1 MKRIAATVTGKVQGV
16 FYRASTEKTARSIGL
31 SGFVRNEPNG
41 DVYLE
46 AQGSEDQLQE
56 LIEWCKRGP
65 ERAVV
70 VSVNVSEIP
79 LQEETGFR
87 VRR

>member
-1 MKRIAATVTGKVQGV
+1 MKRITATVTGKVQGV
-16 FYRASTEKTARSIGL
+16 FYRASTEKTARRIGL
-31 SGFVRNEPNG
+31 TGFVRNEADG
-41 DVYLE
+41 SVYLE
-46 AQGSEDQLQE
+46 AQGTEAQLQE
-56 LIEWCKRGP
+56 FIEWCKTGP

-70 VSVNVSEIP
+70 ASVNVSEIP